1 LGIYAKKKPGARA
14 MSGVQAQYE
23 AYPYPAR
30 DPEDERRR
38 LITGSPSHV
47 LEIDHFVFE
56 GQRDWSQPLRVLVAG
71 GGTGDGLLQLAQQM
85 ADATRPVEITYLDL
99 SAAARRV
106 AEARARVRGL
116 KGIRFLTGSLMQAAD
131 LGIFDYIDCCGVLH
145 HLPEPQAGFEALLAA
160 LAPGGGLGFMVYAP
174 YGRSGVYP
182 LQEAFAAL
190 YQGMAPEARLRA
202 AKAVVA
208 GLPEGHP
215 LCCNPNLGD
224 HRQSDAGFYD
234 LLLHAQDRAFDVT
247 SLIGVMTAA
256 GWQLSGFTMPGLYD
270 LARITAVPEHL
281 DALARMAVAERLR
294 GTIKTHVGY
303 AVRAAEARGP
313 AGGGNRALVPHLKGV
328 RAAELARAIAQGQGP
343 RLTFAGVE
351 TRLTLPKAAAPLIAA
366 VDGRRSLAEIA
377 AGTSSDP
384 IAMGALW
391 AGIERELTAWGL
403 LVYSGLLRGR

>member
-1 LGIYAKKKPGARA
+1 
-14 MSGVQAQYE
+14 MSEVKAQYE

-47 LEIDHFVFE
+47 LEIDHFVFQ

-71 GGTGDGLLQLAQQM
+71 GGTGDGLIQLAQQM
-85 ADATRPVEITYLDL
+85 ADAARPVEIIYLDL
-99 SAAARRV
+99 STAARRV
-106 AEARARVRGL
+106 AEERARVRGL
-116 KGIRFLTGSLMQAAD
+116 KGIRFLTGSLMEAAD
-131 LGIFDYIDCCGVLH
+131 LGTFDYIDCCGVLH
-145 HLPEPQAGFEALLAA
+145 HLPDSQAGFAALLAA

-190 YQGMAPEARLRA
+190 YRGMAPAARLKA
-202 AKAVVA
+202 AKGVVA
-208 GLPEGHP
+208 GLPAGHP
-215 LCCNPNLGD
+215 FCSNPNLGD
-224 HRQSDAGFYD
+224 HKESDAGFYD

-247 SLIGVMTAA
+247 ALVGLLTAA
-256 GWQLSGFTMPGLYD
+256 GWHLSGFTMPGLYD

-281 DALARMAVAERLR
+281 DAVTRMAVAERLR

-303 AVRAAEARGP
+303 AVRAGEARGP
-313 AGGGNRALVPHLKGV
+313 ASGCNRALVPHLKGV
-328 RAAELARAIAQGQGP
+328 RAADLARALAQGQGP
-343 RLTFAGVE
+343 RLVFAGVG
-351 TRLTLPKAAAPLIAA
+351 TRLDLPKAAAPLIAA

-377 AGTSSDP
+377 AAAGMDP

-391 AGIERELTAWGL
+391 SRIERELGAWGL
-403 LVYSGLLRGR
+403 LLYSGVRRGR